1 MMANEELKVSFPV
14 KISAA
19 DNCIC
24 NACHHIGR
32 VIKMELPETLFD
44 RNGILKTEYSEYW
57 ICFNCREKLM
67 KALMWGDEDD
77 K

>member
-1 MMANEELKVSFPV
+1 MANEELNVSFTA
-14 KISAA
+14 KISNA
-19 DNCIC
+19 DHCIC

-32 VIKMELPETLFD
+32 VVKLELPETLFG

-67 KALMWGDEDD
+67 YALMWGAENG

>member
-1 MMANEELKVSFPV
+1 MANEELKVSFPA
-14 KISAA
+14 KISNT

-32 VIKMELPETLFD
+32 VVKLELPETLYD
-44 RNGILKTEYSEYW
+44 RKGLLKTEYSEYW

-67 KALMWGDEDD
+67 NALMWGEKDG